1 MPYIAH
7 PCTAFKAMLKTGSG
21 CHVWTAKDFCLFFIH
36 KQWGFPKQGLA
47 CVKAF
52 KFLKQKSGS
61 ASAAT

>member
-1 MPYIAH
+1 MYGQQRLLP
-7 PCTAFKAMLKTGSG
+7 
-21 CHVWTAKDFCLFFIH
+21 VFIH
-36 KQWGFPKQGLA
+36 KQWGFPKQSLA